1 MDFSE
6 RLWILFLLMQTGQC
20 FVVVADVVVVVVIV
34 DVVVV
39 VVIVL
44 SEPDLGVSNN

>member
-6 RLWILFLLMQTGQC
+6 RLWILFLLMRTGQC
-20 FVVVADVVVVVVIV
+20 FVVVVV